1 MRIAEASR
9 RPEATPVNFPRVSI
23 ENLLAKRVGVNPG
36 IAEAAIMTSD
46 ISIISMTE
54 Y

>member
-1 MRIAEASR
+1 
-9 RPEATPVNFPRVSI
+9 VSI
-23 ENLLAKRVGVNPG
+23 ENLLAKRLGVNPG

-46 ISIISMTE
+46 ISVISIMK